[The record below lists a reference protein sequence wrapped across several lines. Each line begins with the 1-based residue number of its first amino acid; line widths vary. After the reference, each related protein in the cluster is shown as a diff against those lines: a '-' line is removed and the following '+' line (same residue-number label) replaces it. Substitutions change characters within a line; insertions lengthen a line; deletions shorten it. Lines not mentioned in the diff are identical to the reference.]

1 MLKALIAT
9 KTRKIFLGIGI
20 AAIALIGF
28 LWWQNGSLQE
38 TVGSLQ
44 SEKSQLVE
52 SLETTRNSVFTLKAQ
67 MQLSDEIAEDQK
79 EKRRKLTQE
88 IDSLENA
95 LEAEK
100 KNNPKLEECLNVQ
113 MPEFSKQLREQTKS
127 SEK

>member
-1 MLKALIAT
+1 MLKSLIAT

-20 AAIALIGF
+20 SLFLLLGF

-79 EKRRKLTQE
+79 EKRRQLTQE
-88 IDSLENA
+88 INSLEDS

-100 KNNPKLEECLNVQ
+100 KNNPKLQDCLNVQ
-113 MPEFSKQLREQTKS
+113 MPEFTKQLKEQTTS
-127 SEK
+127 GEK